1 MQIIL
6 ISILICAI
14 VIIITNEIIIFV
26 KNMQLEKRL
35 KGKLMDAAEVQQEGI
50 GGNILSMAS
59 KIGEF
64 LEKYNITVFTQM
76 VENIKINLLILGEP
90 YNKIKPYTFIGIQ
103 FLAGIGIIIFS
114 ILILAFYD
122 VVTLLVL
129 GVFGFFIPQ
138 MIVSS
143 KVKAKHKAIFRQLPD
158 VLDLLTLM
166 VEAGLD
172 FGAALNKIIESE
184 EGPLID
190 EFFLSQQEI
199 KLGKSRVAALNDMA
213 DRLNYLPLNTV
224 INSLNLAFKTGGSI
238 APTLRVLSE
247 QFRVERAQMA
257 EKLAGEA
264 PLKLMAPLI
273 LLIFPTIFIILFGP
287 IVLSFL
293 SGRYW

>member
-6 ISILICAI
+6 ISVLVCA
-14 VIIITNEIIIFV
+14 VVMLAANAGLVFLRD
-26 KNMQLEKRL
+26 MQLEKRL

-50 GGNILSMAS
+50 GGNILSVAS
-59 KIGEF
+59 NIGKF
-64 LEKYNITVFTQM
+64 LEKSDVTVLKQM
-76 VENIKINLLILGEP
+76 AENIKINLSILGDP
-90 YNKIKPYTFIGIQ
+90 FNKIQPHTFIGIQ
-103 FLAGIGIIIFS
+103 LLSAVGVVIFS

-122 VVTLLVL
+122 AITLLVL
-129 GVFGFFIPQ
+129 GVFGFFLPQ
-138 MIVSS
+138 MIVKS

-184 EGPLID
+184 QGPLID

-199 KLGKSRVAALNDMA
+199 KLGKSRVSALNDMA
-213 DRLNYLPLNTV
+213 ERLNYLPLNTV

-257 EKLAGEA
+257 EKMAGEA

-273 LLIFPTIFIILFGP
+273 LLIFPTIFIIIFGP

-293 SGRYW
+293 GGRYW

>member
-6 ISILICAI
+6 ISILIGAI
-14 VIIITNEIIIFV
+14 VMIVVNEIVAFV

-35 KGKLMDAAEVQQEGI
+35 KGQLIDAAEVQQKGLV
-50 GGNILSMAS
+50 GNIISISS
-59 KIGEF
+59 KIGSF
-64 LEKYNITVFTQM
+64 LEKSPMFKQM
-76 VENIKINLLILGEP
+76 SGNAKTNFLILGEP
-90 YNKIKPYTFIGIQ
+90 YNKIKPYTFTGIQ
-103 FLAGIGIIIFS
+103 FLSGISIIAIAV
-114 ILILAFYD
+114 LILAFYD
-122 VVTLLVL
+122 IITLLIL
-129 GVFGFFIPQ
+129 GVFGFFLPQ
-138 MIVSS
+138 IIIKN

-184 EGPLID
+184 GGTLIN
-190 EFFLSQQEI
+190 EFFLMQQEI
-199 KLGKSRVAALNDMA
+199 KLGKSRIAALNDMA
-213 DRLNYLPLNTV
+213 ERLNYLPLSTV

-247 QFRVERAQMA
+247 QFRIERSQMA

-293 SGRYW
+293 HGKYW

>member
-1 MQIIL
+1 MQIII
-6 ISILICAI
+6 ISVLICAV
-14 VIIITNEIIIFV
+14 VILAANAGLVFLRD
-26 KNMQLEKRL
+26 MQLEKRL
-35 KGKLMDAAEVQQEGI
+35 KGKLMDASEVQQEGI
-50 GGNILSMAS
+50 GGNILSVAS
-59 KIGEF
+59 NIGAF
-64 LEKYNITVFTQM
+64 LEKYDIPVLKQM
-76 VENIKINLLILGEP
+76 TEKTKINLSILGDP
-90 YNKIKPYTFIGIQ
+90 FSKIKPYSFIGIQ
-103 FLAGIGIIIFS
+103 LLSAIGVVIFS

-122 VVTLLVL
+122 AITLLVL

-138 MIVSS
+138 MLVKS

-184 EGPLID
+184 QGPLID

-213 DRLNYLPLNTV
+213 ERLSYLPLNTV

-238 APTLRVLSE
+238 APTLRILSE
-247 QFRVERAQMA
+247 QFRVERSQMA
-257 EKLAGEA
+257 EKMAGEA

-273 LLIFPTIFIILFGP
+273 LLIFPTIFIIIFGP

-293 SGRYW
+293 HGRYW